1 MEQGESVE
9 AEELRNVAQGHRRV
23 KFSCLSEKGLL
34 FLPYTIAS
42 VKTWVPIILT
52 VLCNVIIATV
62 VQTSEEAEQ
71 SCTLLHLQLVFMY
84 ELQFLLG
91 TFISLDQRDGIGE
104 RVLDVKPDGFLLQ
117 VPSLAFISCVIV
129 FESVNLPGP

>member
-1 MEQGESVE
+1 M
-9 AEELRNVAQGHRRV
+9 
-23 KFSCLSEKGLL
+23 
-34 FLPYTIAS
+34 
-42 VKTWVPIILT
+42 PIILT

>member
-1 MEQGESVE
+1 MEQGESME
-9 AEELRNVAQGHRRV
+9 AEELRNVAQGRRRF

-34 FLPYTIAS
+34 FLPYTIAP

-84 ELQFLLG
+84 EL
-91 TFISLDQRDGIGE
+91 
-104 RVLDVKPDGFLLQ
+104 
-117 VPSLAFISCVIV
+117 
-129 FESVNLPGP
+129 